1 MALSLVPEALAD
13 YLRWHEEDLDSYD
26 PAEDGLFDAEPGLL
40 DELETIAA

>member
-1 MALSLVPEALAD
+1 MALSLVPEAVAD

-40 DELETIAA
+40 DEQESIAA

>member
-13 YLRWHEEDLDSYD
+13 YLRWHEEDLDSYA

-40 DELETIAA
+40 DEQESIAA